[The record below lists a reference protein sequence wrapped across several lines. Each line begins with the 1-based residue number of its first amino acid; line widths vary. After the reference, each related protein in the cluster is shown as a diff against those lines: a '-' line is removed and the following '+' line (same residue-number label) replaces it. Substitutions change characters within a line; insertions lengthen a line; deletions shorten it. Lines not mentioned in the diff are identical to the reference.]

1 MTSRPTNWVN
11 CCSRCRVEFS
21 WVQLYRYKH
30 PLSRLVNKMCV
41 FMRVIGKEKRV
52 QSTAFNESK
61 TWSTLQRTQETTSFR
76 RTPCGAPDRTTKAV
90 ELKLVQ
96 QHVALVVRDMLKTA
110 VERQCQY
117 TMGQFRSTATN
128 DADWSSNGGAAKSA
142 RSSVRECR

>member
-1 MTSRPTNWVN
+1 
-11 CCSRCRVEFS
+11 
-21 WVQLYRYKH
+21 
-30 PLSRLVNKMCV
+30 
-41 FMRVIGKEKRV
+41 MRIYACHQQREAGSVHCFERV
-52 QSTAFNESK
+52 QNVVYFAAYTRNNVIP
-61 TWSTLQRTQETTSFR
+61 
-76 RTPCGAPDRTTKAV
+76 TPRGAPDRTTKAV